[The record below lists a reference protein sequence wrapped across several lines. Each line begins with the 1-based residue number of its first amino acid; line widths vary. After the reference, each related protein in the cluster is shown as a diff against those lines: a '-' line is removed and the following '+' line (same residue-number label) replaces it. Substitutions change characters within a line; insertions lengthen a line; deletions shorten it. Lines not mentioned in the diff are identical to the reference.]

1 VIEKGSA
8 AQPPLAGLSK
18 FATLRF
24 MTCILHCP
32 NPECPKDWE
41 KLPQAGETDI
51 RVCTECMKAVYRCD
65 SQENAKLREEAG
77 HRAAI
82 PE

>member
-1 VIEKGSA
+1 
-8 AQPPLAGLSK
+8 
-18 FATLRF
+18 
-24 MTCILHCP
+24 MTRILNCE

-41 KLPQAGETDI
+41 KLALAGETDI
-51 RVCTECMKAVYRCD
+51 RVCTECLKAVYRC
-65 SQENAKLREEAG
+65 SSEEDALLHEGAG